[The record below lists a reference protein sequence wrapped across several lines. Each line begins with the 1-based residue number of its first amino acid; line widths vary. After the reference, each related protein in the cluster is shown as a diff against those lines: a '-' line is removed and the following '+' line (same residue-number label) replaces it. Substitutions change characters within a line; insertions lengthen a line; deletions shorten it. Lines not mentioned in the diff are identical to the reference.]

1 MCLAPPYRPS
11 STHRPTNGP
20 KNTLVALHQNLANE
34 RDIIVHSSCYGP
46 DNQTMM
52 DAIGLNPRAYRGVCI
67 ANYSF
72 LDESFTDLAAD
83 GVHEIVV
90 DAGLRDI
97 ANLSEMNFPVW

>member
-1 MCLAPPYRPS
+1 MCLAFPYRPS
-11 STHRPTNGP
+11 STHRPTNGV
-20 KNTLVALHQNLANE
+20 KNALAALHQKLANE
-34 RDIIVHSSCYGP
+34 RGIIVHSSCYGP

-52 DAIGLNPRAYRGVCI
+52 DAIGFNPRAYRGVCI

-72 LDESFTDLAAD
+72 SDEGFTDLAAD

-97 ANLSEMNFPVW
+97 ANLSEMNIPVW

>member
-1 MCLAPPYRPS
+1 MWVAPPFRPS
-11 STHRPTNGP
+11 STHRPTNSP
-20 KNTLVALHQNLANE
+20 KNALAALHQKLANE
-34 RDIIVHSSCYGP
+34 RGIIVHSSCYGP

-52 DAIGLNPRAYRGVCI
+52 DAIELNPRAYRGVCI

-72 LDESFTDLAAD
+72 SDEGFTDLAAD

-90 DAGLRDI
+90 DAGLTDI